1 MKLRFPII
9 PTIIVILAVA
19 TMIGLGVW
27 QLQRKA
33 QKEALLV
40 QYAEAAKL
48 PTIAWPA
55 VPLPDALPLF
65 RKSSLLCVKVE
76 RWESVSG
83 KNVGGK
89 AGFAHVAHC
98 HVGGAEGPGAKVAIG
113 WSARPEKPAWTGGV
127 VTGMI
132 APDNQAL
139 IRLVAET
146 PPAGLEAL
154 APPSPD
160 SIPNNHLLYAIQWFF
175 FAFAAAL
182 IFVLALRSRQAG
194 R

>member
-9 PTIIVILAVA
+9 PTIIVVLAVG
-19 TMIGLGVW
+19 TMIALGVW
-27 QLQRKA
+27 QLQRRA

-40 QYAEAAKL
+40 QYAQAAKL
-48 PTIAWPA
+48 PAIAWPA

-65 RKSSLLCVKVE
+65 RKSSLMCVKVE

-83 KNVGGK
+83 KNAGGK

-98 HVGGAEGPGAKVAIG
+98 HVGGAEGPGAKVAVG

-139 IRLVAET
+139 IRLVAEA
-146 PPAGLEAL
+146 PPAGLDAL